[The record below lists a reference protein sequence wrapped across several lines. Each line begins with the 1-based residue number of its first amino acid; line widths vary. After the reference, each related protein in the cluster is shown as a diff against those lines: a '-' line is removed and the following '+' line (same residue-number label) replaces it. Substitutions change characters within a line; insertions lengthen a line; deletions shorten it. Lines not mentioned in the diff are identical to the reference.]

1 MTSDDLRRIFTGRTL
16 FRLDTILAPRM
27 IPIIYAVGLLAL
39 LLWAARYFVEAAGA
53 GFWDGVWS
61 LLEIVVFG
69 GLGVMILRAAC
80 EALMVWFK
88 ANEEAADS
96 VSRTRA
102 STSLLEEVRDA
113 IRDIADEEEDDEL
126 LDDDDLITPAT
137 DPAPDIEITP
147 PRGPRRTARRTPM
160 PKL

>member
-16 FRLDTILAPRM
+16 FRLDTILSPRM
-27 IPIIYAVGLLAL
+27 IPIIYAMGLLAL
-39 LLWAARYFVEAAGA
+39 LLWAARYFVEAVSA

-61 LLEIVVFG
+61 LLEIAVFG
-69 GLGVMILRAAC
+69 GLGVLLLRAAC
-80 EALMVWFK
+80 EALIVWFK

-96 VSRTRA
+96 VSGERM
-102 STSLLEEVRDA
+102 STSLLEDVRDA
-113 IRDIADEEEDDEL
+113 IRDIADEEEDDEA
-126 LDDDDLITPAT
+126 LDVDDLITPAT
-137 DPAPDIEITP
+137 VPAPDVEITP